1 MRLCFQRRICLYK
14 AQSINNEK
22 YNIVM
27 KNLSL
32 CEKCDIE
39 MKNLSLCE
47 RRDKS
52 MDNKEGAIFKLVK
65 SVILR

>member
-1 MRLCFQRRICLYK
+1 MVKKQMRLCLQRRICLYK

-32 CEKCDIE
+32 CE
-39 MKNLSLCE
+39 

-52 MDNKEGAIFKLVK
+52 MDNKEGAIFEQ
-65 SVILR
+65 RAY

>member
-32 CEKCDIE
+32 CE
-39 MKNLSLCE
+39 
-47 RRDKS
+47 RRDIWMKS
-52 MDNKEGAIFKLVK
+52 KKESFSQAGAY
-65 SVILR
+65 

>member
-32 CEKCDIE
+32 CEKCNIV
-39 MKNLSLCE
+39 MKN
-47 RRDKS
+47 K
-52 MDNKEGAIFKLVK
+52 KESFSQAGAY
-65 SVILR
+65 